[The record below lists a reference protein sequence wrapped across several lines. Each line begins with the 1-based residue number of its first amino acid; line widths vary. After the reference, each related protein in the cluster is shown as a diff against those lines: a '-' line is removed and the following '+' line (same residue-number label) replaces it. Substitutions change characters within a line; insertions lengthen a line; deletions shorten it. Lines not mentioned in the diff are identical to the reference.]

1 MKKKAILGAV
11 AIIAVISAGTVLAV
25 GNNLA
30 VYHQNQK
37 KQSFDYTLNSQ
48 YQTRDDIVSEIEQ
61 LEKEY
66 AAYRE
71 TVSQVVHS
79 SGIVSKAPDTK
90 EDVAYQSKRQQ
101 LNELLTSYPIASVS
115 KSTTE
120 VLAEKVDFW
129 KDIYHH
135 FLRNYNNDLQMLQQK
150 NPECIEFYHRSQ
162 ELYQQHKNGTITV
175 QQALDEINTFKFSH

>member
-71 TVSQVVHS
+71 TVYQVVH
-79 SGIVSKAPDTK
+79 
-90 EDVAYQSKRQQ
+90 
-101 LNELLTSYPIASVS
+101 
-115 KSTTE
+115 
-120 VLAEKVDFW
+120 
-129 KDIYHH
+129 
-135 FLRNYNNDLQMLQQK
+135 
-150 NPECIEFYHRSQ
+150 
-162 ELYQQHKNGTITV
+162 
-175 QQALDEINTFKFSH
+175 